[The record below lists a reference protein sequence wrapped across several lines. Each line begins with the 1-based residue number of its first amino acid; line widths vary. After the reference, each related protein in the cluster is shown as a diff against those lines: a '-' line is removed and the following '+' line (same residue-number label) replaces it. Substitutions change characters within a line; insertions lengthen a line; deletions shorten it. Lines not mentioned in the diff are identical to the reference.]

1 MRAISPAATVRPVR
15 FEEVSELLR
24 LIRRAIERGC
34 RDDYD
39 PAQRESIF
47 AGYARSL
54 FLEALGPFD
63 TLAAEQRGRLVG
75 FAQLDSTSDRLRA
88 LFIDG
93 ELQGRGLGRA
103 LLAAVERQARRR
115 GCARLHGAMALNA
128 VSFYTRAGFRPVAG
142 PENLGSAGIPVP
154 VVRMVKDLR
163 SEP

>member
-1 MRAISPAATVRPVR
+1 MRAISPALTVRPVR
-15 FEEVSELLR
+15 FDEVSELLR

-39 PAQRESIF
+39 PAQRASIF
-47 AGYARSL
+47 TGYARTL
-54 FLEALGPFD
+54 FVEVLGPFD

-75 FAQLDSTSDRLRA
+75 IAQLDATSDRLRA
-88 LFIDG
+88 LFVDG
-93 ELQGRGLGRA
+93 DLQGHGLGQA
-103 LLAAVERQARRR
+103 LLRAVERRARQR

-128 VSFYTRAGFRPVAG
+128 VSFYSRAGFRPVAG

-163 SEP
+163 